1 MAKKAQKHCN
11 AYLAFCKEE
20 EEEEEEEEEQQEA
33 QFQHSMNLLSQLRC
47 DAG

>member
-1 MAKKAQKHCN
+1 MEDYD

-20 EEEEEEEEEQQEA
+20 EEQEEQQQEA

>member
-1 MAKKAQKHCN
+1 MKKNQKHCD

-20 EEEEEEEEEQQEA
+20 AEEEEEEQQEA

>member
-1 MAKKAQKHCN
+1 MAKKKQKKKQKHCD

-20 EEEEEEEEEQQEA
+20 AEEEEQQEA